1 MRHWVLRFFSDIP
14 YIQCKNFTMEG
25 IFMEVK
31 LESFH
36 TSYQF
41 INHFAAV
48 REESDRVAFRQVIR
62 EVSPEELLTL
72 TEKISTLKARYIN
85 EVLSLS
91 QSKGLPTLETV
102 QPLKNMR
109 CLIEELE
116 KALILIETSIK
127 SGAIILGEIR

>member
-1 MRHWVLRFFSDIP
+1 
-14 YIQCKNFTMEG
+14 
-25 IFMEVK
+25 MEVK